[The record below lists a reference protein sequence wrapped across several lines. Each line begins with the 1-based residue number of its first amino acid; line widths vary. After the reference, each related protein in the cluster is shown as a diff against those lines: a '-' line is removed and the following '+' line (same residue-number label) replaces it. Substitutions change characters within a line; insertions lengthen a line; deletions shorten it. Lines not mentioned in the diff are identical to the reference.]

1 MKQLIVITGSKG
13 AGKSTA
19 AATIAPPS
27 ESGKMFVIDTE
38 NSMSDIVDQIKFGK
52 YVRAYER
59 FKLDASMLGN
69 IAKGNLP
76 WVNDNQ
82 KTTMAQY
89 YDWFIKTLDKE
100 LEQGKYKY
108 LVIDT
113 VESIEAAFA
122 AAVESDKNRFGWSGS
137 KAYGRLET
145 EGVRPL
151 YENLL
156 EAIYA
161 RGVETIILNA
171 HLRSVWVEN
180 TPVVNAVKPGG
191 RLTVLTRLSTLMLWL
206 VPNVGND
213 DGAPAALVLKA
224 RLGKMTPTPEG
235 WKTQRIL
242 PQRIPHFSWID
253 VNNYRQHPANLANP
267 LPDEIP
273 TEAEQQMISEMLT
286 NEQMKLMV
294 MGAELQLK
302 QMQAPAMLVNNSP
315 IDADQLAILKDQGL
329 QPAEIAKELGAPL
342 PAVLAAMRNG
352 SN

>member
-19 AATIAPPS
+19 AATIAPPKEAS
-27 ESGKMFVIDTE
+27 KMFVIDTE

-52 YVRAYER
+52 YIRAYER

-89 YDWFIKTLDKE
+89 YDWFIKILDKE
-100 LEQGKYKY
+100 LEPGKYKY

-122 AAVESDKNRFGWSGS
+122 AAVESDKGRFGWSGS

-151 YENLL
+151 YENMI

-161 RGVETIILNA
+161 RGIETIILNA

-180 TPVVNAVKPGG
+180 TPIVNAVKPGG
-191 RLTVLTRLSTLMLWL
+191 RLTILTRLSTLMLWL
-206 VPNVGND
+206 VPNVGNE

-224 RLGKMTPTPEG
+224 RMGKMIPTEQG

-253 VNNYRQHPANLANP
+253 VDAYRQTPANLAQP
-267 LPDEIP
+267 SAGEVP

-302 QMQAPAMLVNNSP
+302 QMQAPAMLVTNP
-315 IDADQLAILKDQGL
+315 VIDTEQLSALKEQGM
-329 QPAEIAKELGAPL
+329 QPAEMAKELNVPL
-342 PAVLAAMRNG
+342 PAVLAAIRNG
-352 SN
+352 NN